1 MDGFKSQLLTARC
14 PIIRKIPWFEFTEKV
29 NVVVAF
35 TISIMIQHIEAVSV
49 CKDCVRNFRALAET
63 FFMSQATISQLLP
76 LSLLFFAD
84 TLGLHHS

>member
-1 MDGFKSQLLTARC
+1 MYGFKSQLLTARC

-49 CKDCVRNFRALAET
+49 CKDCVRNTKCFPPEKVK
-63 FFMSQATISQLLP
+63 ISEL
-76 LSLLFFAD
+76 
-84 TLGLHHS
+84 